1 MSEATQY
8 NFADLFEAMADEV
21 PERTAVVVGEQ
32 RRTFAELEER
42 ANRLAHHLESAGVQ
56 PGQHVGI
63 YAYNSVE
70 WVEAMFALHKIRAVP
85 VNVNYRYVEG
95 ELRYLFENADLV
107 AVVVQQEFVPR
118 VAGIISQLPLLRHVV
133 VIDDGNTA
141 DLDALAVDGLTADG
155 RTVTEFEA
163 ALAAASPSREFAERS
178 PDDIHII
185 YTGGTTGMPKGVMW
199 RQEDIFFALAGG
211 IDAYSNEK
219 VQSPTELV
227 RRVRDGAAPVT
238 LFTAAPLMHGAGQV
252 ATIRS
257 AISGDTVVLM
267 PKFDAEEAWRTVARE
282 KTNTLMITGD
292 AMARPLAD
300 ALVELEDELD
310 LSSLLAVSSSAAIFS
325 QSIKDQF
332 MDLMP
337 NLIVVDSIGATE
349 TGMNG
354 IKVAQHHEQSH
365 GGPAT
370 VQPSRD
376 SIVVDDDLKPLE
388 PGSDQI
394 GRVARTG
401 NIPLGYYKDPER
413 TAQVFF
419 ERDGVRY
426 SVPGDFAKVEAD
438 GQVTLLGRGSIVINT
453 GGEKVFPEEVE
464 GVLKAHPDVF
474 DVLVVGVPDD
484 RWGERVTAVVQP
496 RTGRE
501 LTVDG
506 LVAHCRT
513 HIAAY
518 KAPKQLFV
526 VDEIVRAPS
535 GKPDYPWAKQYAR
548 DRADG

>member
-8 NFADLFEAMADEV
+8 NFADLFEAMVDEV
-21 PERTAVVVGEQ
+21 PERTAVVVGTE
-32 RRTFAELEER
+32 RRTYAELEV
-42 ANRLAHHLESAGVQ
+42 AVNRLAHHLEAAGIE

-70 WVEAMFALHKIRAVP
+70 WVESMLALHKIRAVP

-95 ELRYLFENADLV
+95 ELRYLFDNADLV
-107 AVVVQQEFVPR
+107 AVVVQREFAPR
-118 VAGIISQLPLLRHVV
+118 VGGIIGELPQLRHVV
-133 VIDDGNTA
+133 VIDDGTT
-141 DLDALAVDGLTADG
+141 DGLDGLAADG
-155 RTVTEFEA
+155 RTVVEFDA
-163 ALAAASPSREFAERS
+163 ALATSSPARDFAERS

-199 RQEDIFFALAGG
+199 RHEDIFFALCGG
-211 IDAYSNEK
+211 IDAYTNTLMEQPSVL
-219 VQSPTELV
+219 VQ
-227 RRVRDGAAPVT
+227 RVRDGVAPVT

-257 AISGDTVVLM
+257 VISGDTVVLM
-267 PKFDAEEAWRTVARE
+267 PKFDAEDAWRTVARE

-300 ALVELEDELD
+300 ALVQLKDELD
-310 LSSLLAVSSSAAIFS
+310 LSSLIALSSSAAIFS

-337 NLIVVDSIGATE
+337 DLMVVDSIGATE

-354 IKVAQHHEQSH
+354 IKIAKHHEESH

-370 VQPSRD
+370 VMPSLD
-376 SIVVDDDLKPLE
+376 SIVVDDDLKVLE

-438 GQVTLLGRGSIVINT
+438 GQITLLGRGSIVINT

-474 DVLVVGVPDD
+474 DVLVVGVADD
-484 RWGERVTAVVQP
+484 RWGERVTAVIQP
-496 RTGRE
+496 RVGKE
-501 LTVDG
+501 LTVEALAD
-506 LVAHCRT
+506 HCRT
-513 HIAAY
+513 QIAAY
-518 KAPKQLFV
+518 KAPKQIFV
-526 VDEIVRAPS
+526 VTEIVRAPS
-535 GKPDYPWAKQYAR
+535 GKPDYPWAKQYAL
-548 DRADG
+548 DHADG

>member
-1 MSEATQY
+1 MSEATRY
-8 NFADLFEAMADEV
+8 NFADMFEAMVDEV
-21 PERTAVVVGEQ
+21 PDRTAVVVGTG
-32 RRTFAELEER
+32 RRTYAQLEAR
-42 ANRLAHHLESAGVQ
+42 VNRLAHHLEEAGIE

-63 YAYNSVE
+63 YAYNSLE
-70 WVEAMFALHKIRAVP
+70 WVESMLALHKIRAVP

-95 ELRYLFENADLV
+95 ELRYLFDNADLV
-107 AVVVQQEFVPR
+107 AVVVQREFAPR
-118 VAGIISQLPLLRHVV
+118 VAAIIEELPLLRHVV
-133 VIDDGNTA
+133 VIDDGSSA
-141 DLDALAVDGLTADG
+141 ELGGLTVGG
-155 RTVTEFEA
+155 RTMIEFEA
-163 ALAAASPSREFAERS
+163 ALAAASPAREFAERS
-178 PDDIHII
+178 ADDIHII

-199 RQEDIFFALAGG
+199 RQEDIFFALCGG
-211 IDAYSNEK
+211 IDAYSNTRMEK
-219 VQSPTELV
+219 PSVLVQ
-227 RRVRDGAAPVT
+227 RVRDGATPVT

-257 AISGDTVVLM
+257 VISGDTAVLM

-300 ALVELEDELD
+300 SLVELKDELD
-310 LSSLLAVSSSAAIFS
+310 LSSLFAVSSSAAIFS

-337 NLIVVDSIGATE
+337 NIVVVDSVGATE

-354 IKVAQHHEQSH
+354 IKVAQHHEKSH

-370 VQPSRD
+370 VQPSLD
-376 SIVVDDDLKPLE
+376 SIVVDDDLNQVV
-388 PGSDQI
+388 PGSGQI

-426 SVPGDFAKVEAD
+426 SIPGDFAKVEAD

-474 DVLVVGVPDD
+474 DVLVVGVADD
-484 RWGERVTAVVQP
+484 RWGERVTAVIQP
-496 RTGRE
+496 RAGKD
-501 LTVDG
+501 LTVES
-506 LVAHCRT
+506 LVEHCRT
-513 HIAAY
+513 QIASY
-518 KAPKQLFV
+518 KAPKQIFV
-526 VDEIVRAPS
+526 VDEIVRGPS
-535 GKPDYPWAKQYAR
+535 GKPDYPWAKEYAR
-548 DRADG
+548 ERAGG